1 MCELHLLEI
10 CSCPK
15 PWSSG
20 EAFEVLIGWFVCVA
34 GASEKCL
41 GTCVDGCVRGSQPV
55 RARVGAGKALTA
67 SRLPAW
73 HQNRW
78 MSLIVT
84 VCNVLNS
91 IISCLSL
98 CRSVQH
104 LSLVRSLAEAV
115 AESPGGAA
123 ADSGR
128 SHDFIYHA
136 GRSSTSSPGSNNWDK
151 RLLTIMFLVK
161 GMVQHFI
168 LFWERDETNNWCL
181 CVKY

>member
-34 GASEKCL
+34 GASEMCL
-41 GTCVDGCVRGSQPV
+41 GTCVDGCVCGSQPV

-84 VCNVLNS
+84 VCNVLDS

-98 CRSVQH
+98 CRFHTTS
-104 LSLVRSLAEAV
+104 LSRSFARRGRRRE
-115 AESPGGAA
+115 
-123 ADSGR
+123 SGR
-128 SHDFIYHA
+128 SSRRQ
-136 GRSSTSSPGSNNWDK
+136 RSKSWFYLSRREIFHIFS
-151 RLLTIMFLVK
+151 
-161 GMVQHFI
+161 
-168 LFWERDETNNWCL
+168 WEQQLR
-181 CVKY
+181 

>member
-1 MCELHLLEI
+1 MCELHLLEL

-34 GASEKCL
+34 GASEMCL
-41 GTCVDGCVRGSQPV
+41 GTRVDGCVCGSQPV

-84 VCNVLNS
+84 VCNLLNS

-98 CRSVQH
+98 CRPIQH
-104 LSLVRSLAEAV
+104 LSLVHSPRQSQRVWEEYPQTAEEV
-115 AESPGGAA
+115 
-123 ADSGR
+123 
-128 SHDFIYHA
+128 
-136 GRSSTSSPGSNNWDK
+136 
-151 RLLTIMFLVK
+151 L
-161 GMVQHFI
+161 I
-168 LFWERDETNNWCL
+168 LFITLGDLPHLLPGATAEIKGR
-181 CVKY
+181 